1 MLDNKEDLEYT
12 KKYFTFY
19 SALNESER
27 MSFESNL
34 VKVSYEKGVNLHN
47 PEGECLGVL
56 LVRSGSLRVYIL
68 SEDGR
73 EITLYRLGPD
83 SVCVLSASCILNYI
97 TFDVHIEAEIDT
109 EVFLLNSAVFGRISR
124 QNLTAEN
131 FALKNAVEKFSDVMW
146 AIEQLLFMSFDK
158 RLAVFLFD
166 EITKNNTDTLH
177 YTQEQIAKY
186 VGSAREVVSRM
197 LKIFQ
202 SDGILEQT
210 RGNIKILDKSKL
222 KKLTM

>member
-68 SEDGR
+68 SE
-73 EITLYRLGPD
+73 
-83 SVCVLSASCILNYI
+83 A
-97 TFDVHIEAEIDT
+97 
-109 EVFLLNSAVFGRISR
+109 
-124 QNLTAEN
+124 
-131 FALKNAVEKFSDVMW
+131 
-146 AIEQLLFMSFDK
+146 
-158 RLAVFLFD
+158 
-166 EITKNNTDTLH
+166 
-177 YTQEQIAKY
+177 
-186 VGSAREVVSRM
+186 
-197 LKIFQ
+197 
-202 SDGILEQT
+202 
-210 RGNIKILDKSKL
+210 
-222 KKLTM
+222 

>member
-1 MLDNKEDLEYT
+1 MIDRKEDLEYV

-19 SALNESER
+19 TALTEAEKTT
-27 MSFESNL
+27 FESNL
-34 VKVSYEKGVNLHN
+34 VKVTYEKGVNLHN

-56 LVRSGSLRVYIL
+56 LVQTGGLRVYIL

-83 SVCVLSASCILNYI
+83 SICVLSASCILNYI
-97 TFDVHIEAEIDT
+97 TFDVHIEAELDT
-109 EVFLLNSAVFGRISR
+109 DVFLLNSAAFGRISR

-131 FALKNAVEKFSDVMW
+131 FALKSAVEKFSDVMW

-166 EITKNNTDTLH
+166 EITKSNTDTLH

-210 RGNIKILDKSKL
+210 RGSIKIIDKNKL
-222 KKLTM
+222 KKLAI